1 MVCCLFF
8 FSSRRRHT
16 RCALVSGVQTC
27 ALPISNI
34 ISRADRLA
42 ILHPE
47 DRERVVQKISAAI
60 ETNQRLDIEYRIV
73 LPGRDEVRWGFA
85 RMAPE
90 RATDGRLLGAH
101 LDITEA
107 KAAAEHIRRAA
118 SHDGLTASSE
128 ERPVGKGGV
137 RPSRSGGWRMLE

>member
-1 MVCCLFF
+1 MNL
-8 FSSRRRHT
+8 
-16 RCALVSGVQTC
+16 G
-27 ALPISNI
+27 LPEDTNI

-90 RATDGRLLGAH
+90 RDTDGRLLGAH

-118 SHDGLTASSE
+118 SHDGLTGLPNPSHRPG
-128 ERPVGKGGV
+128 ERTEGKESV
-137 RPSRSGGWRMLE
+137 RPCIYRW